1 MAEALAGAR
10 PTWKNKQRKEAA
22 AAAASNVT
30 ADAELDGV
38 DMNRTEEANGGVF
51 DAYNVR
57 ASGKSGGRIK
67 NINMR
72 APANGT
78 DPNHPNTIISWDLK
92 V

>member
-1 MAEALAGAR
+1 MAEAVAGAR
-10 PTWKNKQRKEAA
+10 PTWKNKQRKKS
-22 AAAASNVT
+22 ASNVT